1 MPWRSQKPEPVDGV
15 SLAEREEERLTHKIV
30 GKKNNV
36 PGQENLFELPRKSFL
51 KRSQKIRTRKISVLQ
66 VHSSQQSMRSWVL

>member
-30 GKKNNV
+30 GKKKQCA
-36 PGQENLFELPRKSFL
+36 G
-51 KRSQKIRTRKISVLQ
+51 TRKLV
-66 VHSSQQSMRSWVL
+66 